1 MRVRARRT
9 IALLSAWLL
18 SPVVLAAPSA
28 EERGL
33 TQLRDTV
40 ANLLQALVDKG
51 VLTREQAQAM
61 VRDAETKAEAE
72 MTARADQEKA
82 QEEQEKNAVRVPYV
96 PQVVKEEISKEVVA
110 ELGPSVKKE
119 VVEEVSSKGS
129 LFAALPEWMQ
139 RMTWLGDVRMRDE
152 GDVFGNG
159 NATNTYLD
167 FNQVNSKGGIAKA
180 GPSGLLNTTEDRN
193 RLRLRLRFGFDVDL
207 GSGWMASMR
216 LATGSGEIYPTTNQ
230 SLGTYGAKYQVA
242 VDQGFLRWTGTSSTQ
257 RQILALTAG
266 RFGNPYLATDMV
278 WYPDLTFEGLT
289 GNYRFNLSS
298 SGASRH
304 DLFATLGAFPL
315 SNFSPLDPNPSGETK
330 WLAAAQLGADIH
342 TQDESRFAFG
352 AAYYDYMRIVGQR
365 NDPGSTLLNWT
376 APALFQKGN
385 TLYDISNSTDPTV
398 NLFALAADYKVV
410 DLLALANFRVFSRYT
425 AGFTAEAL
433 KNIGFDAAAVQARTG
448 VYVAPRTRGYRAD
461 LTFGSSSFTV
471 FGSWLAS
478 VGYRYLERDAVLDAF
493 NDQDFHLGGTDAKGY
508 TVRFDYAFTPR
519 VWMRV
524 KYMSANAIDGP
535 PLAIDVWQVDVNTQF

>member
-1 MRVRARRT
+1 
-9 IALLSAWLL
+9 
-18 SPVVLAAPSA
+18 
-28 EERGL
+28 
-33 TQLRDTV
+33 
-40 ANLLQALVDKG
+40 
-51 VLTREQAQAM
+51 
-61 VRDAETKAEAE
+61 
-72 MTARADQEKA
+72 
-82 QEEQEKNAVRVPYV
+82 
-96 PQVVKEEISKEVVA
+96 
-110 ELGPSVKKE
+110 
-119 VVEEVSSKGS
+119 
-129 LFAALPEWMQ
+129 
-139 RMTWLGDVRMRDE
+139 
-152 GDVFGNG
+152 
-159 NATNTYLD
+159 
-167 FNQVNSKGGIAKA
+167 
-180 GPSGLLNTTEDRN
+180 
-193 RLRLRLRFGFDVDL
+193 
-207 GSGWMASMR
+207 
-216 LATGSGEIYPTTNQ
+216 
-230 SLGTYGAKYQVA
+230 
-242 VDQGFLRWTGTSSTQ
+242 
-257 RQILALTAG
+257 
-266 RFGNPYLATDMV
+266 
-278 WYPDLTFEGLT
+278 
-289 GNYRFNLSS
+289 
-298 SGASRH
+298 
-304 DLFATLGAFPL
+304 LFATLGAFPL